1 MCVPNKAQIT
11 HDVLSYLSE
20 HVEAQDTFEG
30 VVEWWLLEQKIERQT
45 EEVKEVLD
53 ELIKKKLIVARQ
65 GKDAR
70 IHYRINRRKTS
81 AIASLLQQKPDRLE
95 S

>member
-20 HVEAQDTFEG
+20 HAEAQDTLEG
-30 VVEWWLLEQKIERQT
+30 VVEWWLLEQKIDHHT
-45 EEVKEVLD
+45 VGVKEALD
-53 ELIKKKLIVARQ
+53 ELIAKELIIARQ

-70 IHYRINRRKTS
+70 IHYRINRRKAD
-81 AIASLLQQKPDRLE
+81 AIASLLQQKLHL
-95 S
+95 